1 MRYLSELL
9 VLAAFVSVCLLVYAQ
24 SKIMRQRSNYE
35 RRMDSLNQ
43 WVTTISQD
51 IDSIQA
57 SEHITVTNI
66 KKIHHVYDS
75 TANVIYWL
83 SDSSQNELLFSNLE
97 RYKYLLDSAASKD
110 N

>member
-9 VLAAFVSVCLLVYAQ
+9 VLAAFVSVCLLVYSQ
-24 SKIMRQRSNYE
+24 GKIMKQRSNYE
-35 RRMDSLNQ
+35 RRMDSLNK

-75 TANVIYWL
+75 TAHVIYYL
-83 SDSSQNELLFSNLE
+83 SDSTQNELLFANCE
-97 RYKYLLDSAASKD
+97 RYSYLLNEAAGKD